1 MWHYLYSVFTY
12 IYFLLNDNDLQESR
26 KVIIKFPYEY
36 IRKTWKGKMIKIML
50 KGRKQSDTYLA
61 IIRRHRWSAQMT
73 MKKNIKWSFQPAQWL
88 SSALICALQRCL
100 RIIARQVLL
109 YFLNFNIIFIIK
121 FLCALLVYLCFHPE
135 TSSFFWCFPFLYL
148 YLQEITN

>member
-50 KGRKQSDTYLA
+50 KGRK
-61 IIRRHRWSAQMT
+61 
-73 MKKNIKWSFQPAQWL
+73 
-88 SSALICALQRCL
+88 
-100 RIIARQVLL
+100 
-109 YFLNFNIIFIIK
+109 
-121 FLCALLVYLCFHPE
+121 
-135 TSSFFWCFPFLYL
+135 
-148 YLQEITN
+148 